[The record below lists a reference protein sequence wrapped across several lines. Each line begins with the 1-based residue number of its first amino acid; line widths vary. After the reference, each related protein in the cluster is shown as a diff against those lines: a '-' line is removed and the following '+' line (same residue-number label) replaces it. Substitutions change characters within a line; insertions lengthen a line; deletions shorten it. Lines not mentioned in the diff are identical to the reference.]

1 MIQFTWRMTRAQ
13 NFTAVAAIAVV
24 AIVAAVTGP
33 HLAQLYATTV
43 GACDRRS
50 GCAAAATAALV
61 GQDSMLRLW
70 LGVLVVVVPGLIGMF
85 WGAPLVA
92 RELEDGTFRLAWTQ
106 SVTRARWMLARLLVT
121 GLASVAVAGLVS
133 LIVTWWASPLDRA
146 GMNQFGSFDERGIV
160 PLGYAAFAFT
170 VGVVAGALVRRT
182 IPAMML
188 TLVGFVAVRLAVKIW
203 LRPFLITPL
212 MRSLALDPAS
222 TGYGSSGYLPIAPP
236 ATLQPNPP
244 DIPNGWIT
252 SIGVVG
258 NHGGATLTASQ
269 LARFCPGI
277 NNRRGSRGGGVEH
290 VPVPQS
296 VVNRLQDCV
305 ARVGTRFHELVS
317 YQPASRYWPLQWYEL
332 AIFLAAAFALAALC
346 VWRVR
351 RIG

>member
-1 MIQFTWRMTRAQ
+1 MIQFTWRMTRVQ
-13 NFTAVAAIAVV
+13 NFTAAAAIAVV
-24 AIVAAVTGP
+24 AIVAAITGP
-33 HLAQLYATTV
+33 HLARLYATTV
-43 GACDRRS
+43 AACDRRS
-50 GCAAAATAALV
+50 GCVAAALA
-61 GQDSMLRLW
+61 GQDSTLRLW
-70 LGVLVVVVPGLIGMF
+70 LGVLVVVVPGLVGMF

-106 SVTRARWMLARLLVT
+106 SVTRARWLVVRLLVT

-133 LIVTWWASPLDRA
+133 VIVTWWASPLDRA
-146 GMNQFGSFDERGIV
+146 AMNQFGSFDERGIV

-170 VGVVAGALVRRT
+170 LGVVAGALLRRT
-182 IPAMML
+182 IPAMLL
-188 TLVGFVAVRLAVKIW
+188 TLAGLVAVRLAVKVW

-212 MRSLALDPAS
+212 TRSLALDPGS
-222 TGYGSSGYLPIAPP
+222 VGYGSSGYLPLAPP

-252 SIGVVG
+252 SITVVS
-258 NHGGATLTASQ
+258 NHGGATLTATD
-269 LARFCPGI
+269 LAKFCPGI
-277 NNRRGSRGGGVEH
+277 GSGRRSNGGAGH
-290 VPVPQS
+290 VRAPQN

-332 AIFLAAAFALAALC
+332 AIFLAAAVVLAAAC
-346 VWRVR
+346 IWRVR

>member
-13 NFTAVAAIAVV
+13 NFTAAAAIAIL

-43 GACDRRS
+43 GACDQRS
-50 GCAAAATAALV
+50 ACTAAAAAALA
-61 GQDSMLRLW
+61 GQDSTLRLW

-106 SVTRARWMLARLLVT
+106 SVTRARWLIVRLLVT
-121 GLASVAVAGLVS
+121 GLASVAFAGLLS

-170 VGVVAGALVRRT
+170 LGVATGAVVRRT
-182 IPAMML
+182 IPAMLL
-188 TLVGFVAVRLAVKIW
+188 TLAGFVAVRLAVKIW

-212 MRSLALDPAS
+212 MRSLALDPGS
-222 TGYGSSGYLPIAPP
+222 TGYGSSGYLPFVPP

-252 SIGVVG
+252 SIGVVS
-258 NHGGATLTASQ
+258 NHGGARLTATE

-277 NNRRGSRGGGVEH
+277 NNGRGPRGGRDGH
-290 VPVPQS
+290 VPVPRGQA
-296 VVNRLQDCV
+296 NQLQDCV

-332 AIFLAAAFALAALC
+332 AIFLAAAVVLAVLC
-346 VWRVR
+346 IWRVR

>member
-13 NFTAVAAIAVV
+13 NFTAAAAIAVV
-24 AIVAAVTGP
+24 AIVAAITGP
-33 HLAQLYATTV
+33 HLAHLYATTV
-43 GACDRRS
+43 AACDGRS
-50 GCAAAATAALV
+50 GCAAAALA
-61 GQDSMLRLW
+61 GQDGTLRLW
-70 LGVLVVVVPGLIGMF
+70 LGVLVVVVPGLVGMF

-92 RELEDGTFRLAWTQ
+92 REIEDGTFRLAWTQ
-106 SVTRARWMLARLLVT
+106 SVTRARWMLVRLVVT
-121 GLASVAVAGLVS
+121 GLASVVVAGLVS

-170 VGVVAGALVRRT
+170 LGVVVGALVRRT
-182 IPAMML
+182 IPAMLL

-212 MRSLALDPAS
+212 TRSLALDPGS
-222 TGYGSSGYLPIAPP
+222 VGYGSSGYLPIAPP

-252 SIGVVG
+252 SIGVVS
-258 NHGGATLTASQ
+258 NHGGATLTSSE

-277 NNRRGSRGGGVEH
+277 NNGRRPGGGGVEH
-290 VPVPQS
+290 VPAPQS
-296 VVNRLQDCV
+296 VVNQLQDCV

-317 YQPASRYWPLQWYEL
+317 YQPASRYWPLQSYEL
-332 AIFLAAAFALAALC
+332 AIFLIAAVVLAALC
-346 VWRVR
+346 IWRVR

>member
-13 NFTAVAAIAVV
+13 NFTAAAAIAIV
-24 AIVAAVTGP
+24 AIVAAITGP
-33 HLAQLYATTV
+33 HLADLYATTV
-43 GACDRRS
+43 RACDRRS
-50 GCAAAATAALV
+50 GCVAAALA
-61 GQDSMLRLW
+61 GQDGTLRLW
-70 LGVLVVVVPGLIGMF
+70 LGVVVVVVPGLVGMF

-106 SVTRARWMLARLLVT
+106 SVTRARWLIVRLLVT

-146 GMNQFGSFDERGIV
+146 GMNQFSSFDERGIV
-160 PLGYAAFAFT
+160 PLGYAAFAVT
-170 VGVVAGALVRRT
+170 LGVVAGALVGRT
-182 IPAMML
+182 IPAMMV
-188 TLVGFVAVRLAVKIW
+188 TLVGFVAARLAVKIW
-203 LRPFLITPL
+203 LRPLLITPL
-212 MRSLALDPAS
+212 TRSLALEPGS

-252 SIGVVG
+252 SIGVVS
-258 NHGGATLTASQ
+258 NHGGATLTATE

-277 NNRRGSRGGGVEH
+277 NRGRGSRAGGVDH

-332 AIFLAAAFALAALC
+332 AIFLAAAVVLAALC
-346 VWRVR
+346 IWRVR

>member
-1 MIQFTWRMTRAQ
+1 MIQFTCRMTRAQ
-13 NFTAVAAIAVV
+13 NLTAAAAIAIV
-24 AIVAAVTGP
+24 AIVAAITGP
-33 HLAQLYATTV
+33 HA
-43 GACDRRS
+43 
-50 GCAAAATAALV
+50 
-61 GQDSMLRLW
+61 GQDGTLRLW
-70 LGVLVVVVPGLIGMF
+70 LGVVVVVVPGLVGMF

-106 SVTRARWMLARLLVT
+106 SVTRARWLIVRLLVT
-121 GLASVAVAGLVS
+121 GLASVAVAGLLS

-170 VGVVAGALVRRT
+170 LGVVAGALVRRT

-188 TLVGFVAVRLAVKIW
+188 TLAGFVAARLAVKIW
-203 LRPFLITPL
+203 LRPVLIAPL
-212 MRSLALDPAS
+212 TRSLALDPAT
-222 TGYGSSGYLPIAPP
+222 TGYGSSGYLPIVPA
-236 ATLQPNPP
+236 ATLQPDPP
-244 DIPNGWIT
+244 SIPNAWIT
-252 SIGVVG
+252 SIGVVS
-258 NHGGATLTASQ
+258 NHGGTTITATD

-277 NNRRGSRGGGVEH
+277 NRGRGSRGGGVSH
-290 VPVPQS
+290 GPAPQS

-332 AIFLAAAFALAALC
+332 AIFLAAAVVLAALC
-346 VWRVR
+346 VWHVR

>member
-1 MIQFTWRMTRAQ
+1 MIQFSLRMTRVQ
-13 NFTAVAAIAVV
+13 NFTAAAAIAVV
-24 AIVAAVTGP
+24 AIVAAITGP

-50 GCAAAATAALV
+50 ACVVAAFAS
-61 GQDSMLRLW
+61 QDSTLRLW
-70 LGVLVVVVPGLIGMF
+70 LGVLVVVVPGLAGMF
-85 WGAPLVA
+85 LGAPLVA
-92 RELEDGTFRLAWTQ
+92 RELEDGTVSLAWTQ
-106 SVTRARWMLARLLVT
+106 SVTRARWLIVRLLVT

-133 LIVTWWASPLDRA
+133 LIVTWWASPMDRA

-170 VGVVAGALVRRT
+170 LGVVAGALVRRT

-188 TLVGFVAVRLAVKIW
+188 TLVGFVAARLAVKIW

-212 MRSLALDPAS
+212 TRSLALAPGS

-252 SIGVVG
+252 SVGVVS
-258 NHGGATLTASQ
+258 NHGGARLTATE

-277 NNRRGSRGGGVEH
+277 NSGRGSAGGGLGH
-290 VPVPQS
+290 VRAPQS
-296 VVNRLQDCV
+296 VVNGLHDCV

-332 AIFLAAAFALAALC
+332 AIFLAAAVVLAAAC
-346 VWRVR
+346 IWRVR